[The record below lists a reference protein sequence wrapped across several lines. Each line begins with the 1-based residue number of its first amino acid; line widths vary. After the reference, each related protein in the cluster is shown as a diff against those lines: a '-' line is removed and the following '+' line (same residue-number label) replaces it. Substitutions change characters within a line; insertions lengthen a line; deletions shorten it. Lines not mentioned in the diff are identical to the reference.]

1 MDENRHTEDN
11 SRSSA
16 SKHEDAV
23 MKTMMQFFADELLPL
38 LGIHEKVISIAPTE
52 LMDIRIT
59 NFYQDFNFLM
69 EDSSIKHFEF
79 QSSDLSLDD
88 LKRFRSYE
96 AVTSYQYKSAV
107 TTYVV
112 CSGKIRKPRTEFT
125 EGINTYRIIP
135 LRLAEWNADEFIRTL
150 EEKGQ
155 SGKLITRNDL
165 VLLTLSPIR
174 IIRHKLEKGISAD
187 IVADFLEEDPDYI
200 KQIYALIQSQPNLTD
215 LQIAELVLNE
225 RKRDIN

>member
-11 SRSSA
+11 SHSSA

-79 QSSDLSLDD
+79 
-88 LKRFRSYE
+88 
-96 AVTSYQYKSAV
+96 
-107 TTYVV
+107 
-112 CSGKIRKPRTEFT
+112 
-125 EGINTYRIIP
+125 
-135 LRLAEWNADEFIRTL
+135 
-150 EEKGQ
+150 
-155 SGKLITRNDL
+155 
-165 VLLTLSPIR
+165 
-174 IIRHKLEKGISAD
+174 
-187 IVADFLEEDPDYI
+187 
-200 KQIYALIQSQPNLTD
+200 
-215 LQIAELVLNE
+215 
-225 RKRDIN
+225 

>member
-1 MDENRHTEDN
+1 
-11 SRSSA
+11 
-16 SKHEDAV
+16 
-23 MKTMMQFFADELLPL
+23 
-38 LGIHEKVISIAPTE
+38 
-52 LMDIRIT
+52 MDIRIT

-112 CSGKIRKPRTEFT
+112 CSGKIKKPRTEFT
-125 EGINTYRIIP
+125 EGINTYQIIP
-135 LRLAEWNADEFIRTL
+135 IRLAEWNADEFIRTL

-225 RKRDIN
+225 RKKDIN